1 MGLVAGLS
9 LVCMGGIYL
18 FMNASPKTAPL
29 FAGAQRLPSRDIE
42 LYGRRFFLD
51 ASSCEQVIE
60 RIDARRRPSALADH
74 DGDPGFRT
82 SETCDLDSDD
92 PFVIGIIARLAAYAG
107 LDPLHAEPLQGQRYA
122 VGQEFKAHT
131 DFFEPGG
138 TGFAEYCSRS
148 GQRTWTMM
156 VYLNEPGAGG
166 ATRFKQIDKTY
177 QPEVGKLL
185 AWNNMLADGTPNY
198 LTLHQG
204 MPVRQ
209 GVKYIITSWFR
220 ERPWAG

>member
-1 MGLVAGLS
+1 M
-9 LVCMGGIYL
+9 
-18 FMNASPKTAPL
+18 SPRNPPALP

-51 ASSCEQVIE
+51 AGTCAHVIE

-82 SETCDLDSDD
+82 SQTCDLDSND
-92 PFVIGIIARLAAYAG
+92 PFVSGLIARLAAYAG

-122 VGQEFKAHT
+122 VGEEFKAHT

-138 TGFAEYCSRS
+138 AGYAEYCARS
-148 GQRTWTMM
+148 GQRTWTLM

-166 ATRFKQIDKTY
+166 ATRFKNLGKMY
-177 QPEVGKLL
+177 QPETGKLL

-198 LTLHQG
+198 QTLHQG